1 MLKRSG
7 HLPSASCSA
16 HVGSFQLDGGGTSTQ
31 LSEHSAGFLHG
42 ALVGA
47 MVGAAVG
54 AMVGSSGHGSSS
66 CGGSGVATT
75 GGSRQLQMP
84 HVHSQKPSARLA
96 RSGQW
101 PVAS

>member
-31 LSEHSAGFLHG
+31 LSEHSAGFLQG

-54 AMVGSSGHGSSS
+54 AAVGSSGHGSSS
-66 CGGSGVATT
+66 CGGS
-75 GGSRQLQMP
+75 RQLQMP
-84 HVHSQKPSARLA
+84 HVHSQRPSARLA
-96 RSGQW
+96 RSGHL
-101 PVAS
+101 PAAS

>member
-31 LSEHSAGFLHG
+31 LSEHSAGFLQGALVGASVGALVGATVGAMVG

-47 MVGAAVG
+47 MVGALVG
-54 AMVGSSGHGSSS
+54 WH
-66 CGGSGVATT
+66 AT
-75 GGSRQLQMP
+75 QMP
-84 HVHSQKPSARLA
+84 QVCSQ
-96 RSGQW
+96 
-101 PVAS
+101 